1 MSDTPSGEA
10 GAGYR
15 EVTISA
21 VVLGVLTGALMTAA
35 FVYIGLKLGF
45 GLAGS
50 TVAAIL
56 GFALLRGVGRGVFG
70 IRGAGSIVENNIN
83 QTIASGI
90 NTASA
95 GVVFT
100 FPALLLLGE
109 EVVGEFELWPILV
122 AAIAGSFM
130 GIVIIIP
137 LRKQMIEIER
147 LRFPTGIAVG
157 TILRSPGAGPKKAM
171 YLGVGFVFALALTLL
186 IKFGALPGTLPI
198 GGWIQS
204 ALGIGNHGAGAL
216 LLMGTAVSLS
226 MANVGAGL
234 LSGRGGLPFAL
245 GGILAWWIIGPT
257 VVQAGWAPNVG
268 GDDLVGAVYGTMLRP
283 TGIGILIGGALAGVI
298 AAFPAIR
305 GAFRSLSAASK
316 LARQSGG
323 AAEELPPRVLVIGLA
338 LAFFALLAVA
348 TTDARTDTGAI
359 DWGVA
364 LLVAVAGTLWLG
376 LAGLIVAQATGA
388 TDISPLSGL
397 ALIAVTLML
406 GLSGGNVLLAVTIGV
421 AVCIATNQCADMM
434 SDLKTG
440 HLVGSIPRRQ
450 QLVQFGVAW
459 IGPAIAIGTTLLLW
473 AGGPGGTD
481 GFGPESWACQNEQP
495 DCLPAPQAGV
505 LQGMIQSVLGG
516 DAPLDKYL
524 AGTVI
529 GGGLALF
536 PIGGLGVLIGLAMY
550 LPFEITLGYGVGCGL
565 HILLDKLKG
574 KRFVGDVIVPLAA
587 GLIVGEALTSLTL
600 TLITLVTGAGGGGG
614 GH

>member
-1 MSDTPSGEA
+1 MSDTSSVGSRE
-10 GAGYR
+10 GYR
-15 EVTISA
+15 EITVGA

-35 FVYIGLKLGF
+35 FTYIGLKLGF
-45 GLAGS
+45 GIPGS

-56 GFALLRGVGRGVFG
+56 GFALLRGVGRGLFRV
-70 IRGAGSIVENNIN
+70 RGAGSIVENNIN

-109 EVVGEFELWPILV
+109 DVVGEFALWPILV

-147 LRFPTGIAVG
+147 LRFPSGIAVA
-157 TILRSPGAGPKKAM
+157 TILRSPGAGPRKAM
-171 YLGVGFVFALALTLL
+171 FLGVGFVFALTLTLL
-186 IKFGALPGTLPI
+186 TSFEVIPGTLAI
-198 GGWIQS
+198 GEWIRDGF
-204 ALGIGNHGAGAL
+204 GISSRGAGAL
-216 LLMGTAVSLS
+216 ALMGTALSLS

-257 VVQAGWAPNVG
+257 VVELGWSPPVG
-268 GDDLVGAVYGTMLRP
+268 GEDLVGAVYGTMLRP
-283 TGIGILIGGALAGVI
+283 TGIGILIGGALAGVVT
-298 AAFPAIR
+298 AFPAIR

-316 LARQSGG
+316 LARQSGA
-323 AAEELPPRVLVIGLA
+323 AAEELPPRVLVIGLG
-338 LAFFALLAVA
+338 LSFVALLAVA
-348 TTDARTDTGAI
+348 TTDARTQGGGV

-364 LLVAVAGTLWLG
+364 ILVAVAGTLWLA

-440 HLVGSIPRRQ
+440 HLVGGVPRRQ

-473 AGGPGGTD
+473 SSGPGGTE
-481 GFGPESWACQNEQP
+481 GFGPESPACVARTA

-505 LQGMIQSVLGG
+505 LQAMIQSVLAG

-524 AGTVI
+524 AGAVI
-529 GGGLALF
+529 GGSLALF

-550 LPFEITLGYGVGCGL
+550 LPFEITLGYGIGCVV
-565 HILLDKLKG
+565 HIVLEKVKG
-574 KRFVGDVIVPLAA
+574 KRFIGDVVVPVAA

-600 TLITLVTGAGGGGG
+600 TLIRLATGADGGG